1 LKQNDHE
8 ISKSLDTAYISDWVV
23 SNYVWN
29 KSTNKTSNTICTVN
43 QRLFRLKSVNEIL
56 SGSIRVS
63 TSSDDLEIQTTINN
77 NDSNCSNKHLV
88 K

>member
-1 LKQNDHE
+1 M
-8 ISKSLDTAYISDWVV
+8 

-77 NDSNCSNKHLV
+77 NESNCSNKQLV